1 MKIVADLN
9 KCQGHGLCV
18 VTAPDVF
25 DQGEDGLVQLKVA
38 TVADDLADDVEDA
51 VIGCPEQALHTEG

>member
-25 DQGEDGLVQLKVA
+25 DQGEDGLVQLK
-38 TVADDLADDVEDA
+38 
-51 VIGCPEQALHTEG
+51 